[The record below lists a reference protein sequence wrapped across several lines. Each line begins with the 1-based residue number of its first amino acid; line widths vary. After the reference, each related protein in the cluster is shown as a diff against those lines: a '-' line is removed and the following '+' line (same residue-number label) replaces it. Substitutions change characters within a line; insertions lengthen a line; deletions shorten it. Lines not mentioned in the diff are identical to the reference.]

1 MLKQLLIAFA
11 IALALIGSAR
21 AQAPA
26 GPAAAAPTYQGYPFV
41 GLPPSDAYKQGLIN
55 RWELERLEGPTPQAL
70 QGPSPNGGNA
80 APGTSGM

>member
-1 MLKQLLIAFA
+1 MKQLLI
-11 IALALIGSAR
+11 IATATLTLIGPAW
-21 AQAPA
+21 AQAPSGPA
-26 GPAAAAPTYQGYPFV
+26 WPAAAYPSA